1 VAKAPVAPIPLPSRP
16 GSDVETGLFLD
27 AFEEDLRALTTGDD
41 EAALV
46 AGRLVSALRSSLQLR
61 LFDAMGQTA
70 LDLSDQLASGHVEVR
85 LAGRDVELVYVPD
98 ERAAQSAPGDDDQG
112 TARLTLRM
120 PESLKTQAERAAE
133 REGRSV
139 NAWLVA
145 AVARALQQQGRRVV
159 GSRITGFG
167 QA

>member
-1 VAKAPVAPIPLPSRP
+1 M
-16 GSDVETGLFLD
+16 ETGLFLD
-27 AFEEDLRALTTGDD
+27 AVEDDLRALTTGDD
-41 EAALV
+41 EATIA
-46 AGRLVSALRSSLQLR
+46 AGRLISALRSSLQLR

-70 LDLSDQLASGHVEVR
+70 LDLTDQLASGHVEVR
-85 LAGRDVELVYVPD
+85 LAGRDVELVYIPD
-98 ERAAQSAPGDDDQG
+98 ERAAPSAGEDDQG

-145 AVARALQQQGRRVV
+145 AIARALQQQGRRVV